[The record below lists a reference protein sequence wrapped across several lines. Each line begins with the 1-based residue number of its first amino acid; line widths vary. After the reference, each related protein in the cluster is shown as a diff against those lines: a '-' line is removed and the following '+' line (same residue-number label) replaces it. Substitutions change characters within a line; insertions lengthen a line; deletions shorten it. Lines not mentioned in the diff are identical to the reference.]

1 MELTPAVLSRINQ
14 TILRDP
20 GFASLMH
27 LAGSSKASTEQLR
40 ALGAYIQAL
49 ARETPSDGKQPL
61 AGSLQGETSLASSNT
76 HFTFS
81 SDLIIE
87 FSENRND
94 RWLIPKDSEICQSQ
108 SSPGYGFADVSL
120 SVKLAPKWRF
130 SENTLSDAK
139 NLENLSGGQHSTL
152 NFHKLSKHARAT
164 LSSRF
169 NQKSSQPE
177 TDLSRSFLQYRID
190 SSALLGQLETLNSS
204 KLIAKLIKPSPYALS
219 AARRATSQQHNRK
232 PTNNTKSTKP
242 NSIASADT
250 SNSLTRATDSSRET
264 IKK

>member
-1 MELTPAVLSRINQ
+1 MELTPAVLGRINQ
-14 TILRDP
+14 TILSDP

-61 AGSLQGETSLASSNT
+61 TGSLQGQTSLASSNA

-94 RWLIPKDSEICQSQ
+94 RWLIPKDSKICQSQ
-108 SSPGYGFADVSL
+108 NSPGYGLSDVSL
-120 SVKLAPKWRF
+120 NVKLAPRWRF

-139 NLENLSGGQHSTL
+139 SLESWSGGQHGTL

-164 LSSRF
+164 ISSRF
-169 NQKSSQPE
+169 DQKSSQ
-177 TDLSRSFLQYRID
+177 QVC
-190 SSALLGQLETLNSS
+190 
-204 KLIAKLIKPSPYALS
+204 
-219 AARRATSQQHNRK
+219 
-232 PTNNTKSTKP
+232 
-242 NSIASADT
+242 
-250 SNSLTRATDSSRET
+250 
-264 IKK
+264 